1 MDSLINHW
9 HWWVFAVVLMILEIS
24 MPGVFFMWLG
34 IAAVLVG
41 FIMLVIPTLAFE
53 WQVLIFS
60 IISTATVVLGRM
72 YVKKHPIESEQPLL
86 NQRMAQYIGRV
97 FTLTEPIINGV
108 GKARV
113 DDGIWSVEG
122 EDCPAGKK
130 VKVVGVNGMRLQVES
145 VEKDI

>member
-1 MDSLINHW
+1 MESLINHW
-9 HWWVFAVVLMILEIS
+9 HWWIFAVVLMVLEIS

-34 IAAVLVG
+34 IAAVFVG
-41 FIMLVIPTLAFE
+41 FIVFLAPALMFE
-53 WQVLIFS
+53 WQILIFS
-60 IISTATVVLGRM
+60 IISTATVILGRV
-72 YVKKHPIESEQPLL
+72 YVKNHPIESEQPLL

-97 FTLTEPIINGV
+97 FTLSEPIVNGI

-122 EDCPAGKK
+122 QDCPAGKQ
-130 VKVVGVNGMRLQVES
+130 VKVVGANGMRLQVEP